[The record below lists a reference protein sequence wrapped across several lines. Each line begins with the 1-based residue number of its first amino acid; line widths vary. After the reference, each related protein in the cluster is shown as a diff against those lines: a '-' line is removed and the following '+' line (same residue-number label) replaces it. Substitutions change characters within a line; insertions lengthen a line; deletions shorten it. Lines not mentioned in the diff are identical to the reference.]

1 MVRHNSRA
9 RSDSAASASKKT
21 KAPSSLNTSSA
32 SCVEES
38 LRKLTKRDKYGR
50 TKLHRLA
57 SGIGSCSSDVDSNY
71 HSKRQWQNVCLAT
84 ANDLLKLA
92 TADHKLLRQLLTI
105 QDLESGYTALHRAIF
120 CKNLPM
126 ILLLLRSAAI
136 MDYDDGLPSNL
147 KNTNYIGLLEYSGN
161 NFMILQEMIS
171 IKDNEGYTPI
181 QLLGTLYSTD
191 LENIRKSK
199 DLYSYGTEVLTFG
212 SAGHPALGQYR
223 SKAKASLSSNNRVTL
238 GRVEEF
244 ATACPIDCNKAHT
257 PSAVKLAVA
266 THHTLILTANGHL
279 YAFGLG
285 NGGRLGLGTDHS
297 CSAVL
302 KPMRVPLPLNR
313 YVMSIAAAENH
324 SLCTTSD
331 GSIYAWGSNQFG
343 QLGTSKIET
352 SVALAPVRVAS
363 LKGEFITH
371 VAAGDR
377 HSVALT
383 RDGHVCCFG
392 DNNFGQL
399 GWLPTPATKTNPVG
413 KVMWLASSKTAMAIA
428 ASDKST
434 MALTKPQA
442 ASSTDTGKFGEDLL
456 LSKINSVYVW
466 GNGNYMPTRVNFPVT
481 SSSTC
486 DFSSMIQRNNSK
498 NSSARSSAINPV
510 AIACAKR
517 YYVALTEDGK
527 CYTWGLHEEK
537 LTHEQPQQQVESAS
551 KSGKF
556 NHFIS
561 DNQISMKNSHVT
573 KIMSVPQLV
582 TGMLPENGGGAVF
595 AVSASDNHVAVLTS
609 AGHLY
614 RWGVSD
620 GEKNAGHEGVK
631 NQPVQRVKGVF
642 HATGLAAAREHT
654 ALLIGTKYPH
664 LFSPFTC
671 EPSTDDVIPS
681 LQNLCELKIAENIDL
696 FNVVPL
702 FLMADSMS
710 CTLLAEFSSRFI
722 QSNLDTVLSFC
733 KEKDLDSLLEESLLM
748 GYSIGNL
755 GLHYD
760 FKSRELNKTD
770 CIPNLAHEP
779 SPTDT
784 ASIKSGRVLPRA
796 FHEGDVL
803 ELYSVNDGPSAKPSL
818 NNLQLV
824 NELSDLNNPAEV
836 LKRYDAL
843 WKAFRT
849 LKKKL
854 KLVLE
859 LEESLGVRSSPC
871 KLEDMKL
878 DYQQKFTKEQ
888 HEKISRRPQL
898 EADLLLVKPALDEAC
913 RRMEHFNL
921 LDQWA
926 RRKSS
931 IDEGTDIVPDHV
943 DEGTS
948 HDEAKFEA
956 KFDCSKA
963 TEAHSLVTSFA
974 SSYLCEVCNIRC
986 PDAISL
992 SFHMKGRKHQNWV
1005 QKLKLQ
1011 EQQKSTECAAKPKAS
1026 LSDTEPKSVWRGC
1039 HNNDSE
1045 HQKDAVHGKLHPSDC
1060 VTSSDPT
1067 AFMTVWAQ
1075 SIHRN
1080 TSQLTLQNLFPN
1092 SPRSR
1097 PDSGTF
1103 CNQTKAK
1110 MLREIIEEEKQHSKV
1125 AVRQQQESTERK
1137 STKIPM
1143 HSFAGKKPA
1152 SSSIQ
1157 GTTPRQTTGISQI
1170 WDRNCVTG
1178 SLKKHA
1184 GSHVLLSAEPPSPH
1198 SLSSKSLQIRD
1209 EEKQPERDT
1218 ISVIK
1223 PKNKDEWDKVG
1234 FPSIPIMKMTPGDKP
1249 QRNMHGHVQRSDEFV
1264 GKSPLPAKSKE
1275 EALHPDRKEKG
1286 PKTPAW
1292 QKSLV
1297 QNIGTKN
1304 DSQPTRSLLEIQQ
1317 EETDLKQKSCDTA
1330 KGTIW
1335 FVERRERA
1343 PSFGDIQQSQEE
1355 EEMLLSFLIQEQRF
1369 IEDQIAKEATSKR
1382 LQQRSETKKKGK
1394 VTHLQG
1400 KMKYR
1405 RSNALR

>member
-1 MVRHNSRA
+1 MVRHNGRA
-9 RSDSAASASKKT
+9 RSDSAASASKKA
-21 KAPSSLNTSSA
+21 KLPSSLNTSSA
-32 SCVEES
+32 SCVDES
-38 LRKLTKRDKYGR
+38 LRKLSKRDKYGR
-50 TKLHRLA
+50 TELHRLA
-57 SGIGSCSSDVDSNY
+57 SGIESCHIDVDSNY
-71 HSKRQWQNVCLAT
+71 HSKRQRQNVCLAR
-84 ANDLLKLA
+84 ANELIKLA
-92 TADHKLLRQLLTI
+92 TADYKVLRQLLTI
-105 QDLESGYTALHRAIF
+105 QDLESGYTALHRAIY

-126 ILLLLRSAAI
+126 ILLLLQSAAI

-181 QLLGTLYSTD
+181 QLLGILYSSD

-199 DLYSYGTEVLTFG
+199 DLCSYGTEVLTFG

-244 ATACPIDCNKAHT
+244 ATACPIHCNEAHT

-266 THHTLILTANGHL
+266 THHTLILTANGYL

-297 CSAVL
+297 SSAVL
-302 KPMRVPLPLNR
+302 KPMRVPLPWNR
-313 YVMSIAAAENH
+313 QVMSIAAAENH

-343 QLGTSKIET
+343 QLGTGKVET

-413 KVMWLASSKTAMAIA
+413 KVMWLASSRTVMAIA

-486 DFSSMIQRNNSK
+486 DFSSIIQRNNSK
-498 NSSARSSAINPV
+498 NSSVRSSAINPV
-510 AIACAKR
+510 AIACAKY

-537 LTHEQPQQQVESAS
+537 LAQEQPQQQVESAS
-551 KSGKF
+551 KNAKL
-556 NHFIS
+556 NHFIN
-561 DNQISMKNSHVT
+561 DNQISMKNNHVA
-573 KIMSVPQLV
+573 KIMPVPQLV
-582 TGMLPENGGGAVF
+582 TGMLPENGGGAIF
-595 AVSASDNHVAVLTS
+595 AVSAADNHVAFLTS

-620 GEKNAGHEGVK
+620 GEKNVGHEGFK
-631 NQPVQRVKGVF
+631 NQPIQRVKGVF
-642 HATGLAAAREHT
+642 HATGIAAAREHT

-671 EPSTDDVIPS
+671 ESSTGDVIPS
-681 LQNLCELKIAENIDL
+681 LQNLCEQKIAENIDL

-710 CTLLAEFSSRFI
+710 CTILAEFSFRFI

-748 GYSIGNL
+748 GYSIGSFGIDYTL
-755 GLHYD
+755 
-760 FKSRELNKTD
+760 KSRELNKTD
-770 CIPNLAHEP
+770 CIPNLINDP
-779 SPTDT
+779 SPTGA
-784 ASIKSGRVLPRA
+784 ASIKPGRVLPRA

-803 ELYSVNDGPSAKPSL
+803 ELDSMNDFLVDGPTAHPSL
-818 NNLQLV
+818 NALQLV
-824 NELSDLNNPAEV
+824 NELIDLGKPAEV
-836 LKRYDAL
+836 LKRYNAL

-859 LEESLGVRSSPC
+859 LEESLGVRSSLS

-878 DYQQKFTKEQ
+878 DCKQKLTKEQ

-921 LDQWA
+921 LDQWT

-948 HDEAKFEA
+948 HDEAKFET
-956 KFDCSKA
+956 KFVCSQA

-974 SSYLCEVCNIRC
+974 STSQNSLSNSSSYLCEVCNIRC

-1005 QKLKLQ
+1005 QKLRRQ
-1011 EQQKSTECAAKPKAS
+1011 EEQKSTECAAKPKAS
-1026 LSDTEPKSVWRGC
+1026 LRNTEPKLVWRSC

-1045 HQKDAVHGKLHPSDC
+1045 YQKDAVHGKLHR
-1060 VTSSDPT
+1060 VTSSDPN
-1067 AFMTVWAQ
+1067 ALMTVWAQ
-1075 SIHRN
+1075 SIPRN
-1080 TSQLTLQNLFPN
+1080 TSRCTLQNLVPN
-1092 SPRSR
+1092 SPLSR

-1103 CNQTKAK
+1103 CYQPKAK
-1110 MLREIIEEEKQHSKV
+1110 MLREIMEEERQQSKV
-1125 AVRQQQESTERK
+1125 AVRQQQESAERK
-1137 STKIPM
+1137 TK
-1143 HSFAGKKPA
+1143 AKKPV

-1157 GTTPRQTTGISQI
+1157 GTTSSQSTDISQI

-1184 GSHVLLSAEPPSPH
+1184 GSYALLSAEPPPPY

-1209 EEKQPERDT
+1209 EEKQPEQEP

-1223 PKNKDEWDKVG
+1223 PKNKDEWDNVG
-1234 FPSIPIMKMTPGDKP
+1234 FP
-1249 QRNMHGHVQRSDEFV
+1249 QRNVYGHVQRPDIFL
-1264 GKSPLPAKSKE
+1264 GQAPLPAKSKE
-1275 EALHPDRKEKG
+1275 EGLHPDRKEKG

-1292 QKSLV
+1292 QKSQV

-1304 DSQPTRSLLEIQQ
+1304 DSKQTRSLLEIQQ
-1317 EETDLKQKSCDTA
+1317 EETDLKQKSCDIA
-1330 KGTIW
+1330 KETIW
-1335 FVERRERA
+1335 FVERRERT

-1355 EEMLLSFLIQEQRF
+1355 EEMLLSFLIEEQRF

-1394 VTHLQG
+1394 ATHLQD

-1405 RSNALR
+1405 RSHALR